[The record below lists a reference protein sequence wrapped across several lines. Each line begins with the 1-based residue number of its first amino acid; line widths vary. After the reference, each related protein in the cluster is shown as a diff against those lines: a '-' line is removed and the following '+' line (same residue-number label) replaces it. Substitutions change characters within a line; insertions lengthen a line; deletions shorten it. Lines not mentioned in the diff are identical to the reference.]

1 MLREGQALPETHPPM
16 RARQWISPAV
26 HALSLLPLALLVFDT
41 LAGRLSVN
49 PIQDLTLRTGW
60 AALTLLLL
68 SLACTPAN
76 RLLGW
81 KWAAGLRRPLGLYS
95 FLYVCLHLL
104 IFVAVDY
111 GLDPGLIGQAIA
123 EKRYVLAGLAAFLLL
138 LPLALTST
146 KGAQRRLGRRWRQ
159 LHRLVYP
166 AAVLAVLHFLWL
178 SKTPREPLIYGAV
191 LLALLG
197 ARALRSRRGPAR
209 MAGRAARAP
218 DAAEREEHVRAQR

>member
-1 MLREGQALPETHPPM
+1 MSTTERKAAPPGPAAAARP
-16 RARQWISPAV
+16 RARRPWARRAARALV
-26 HALSLLPLALLVFDT
+26 HAGALLPLALLIFDA

-49 PIQDLTLRTGW
+49 PIQDLTLRTGT
-60 AALTLLLL
+60 AALRLLLL
-68 SLACTPAN
+68 SLACTPAS

-81 KWAAGLRRPLGLYS
+81 RWAAALRRPLGLYS

-111 GLDPGLIGQAIA
+111 GLDPGLIGQAIV

-146 KGAQRRLGRRWRQ
+146 KGAQRRLGRWWRR

-166 AAVLAVLHFLWL
+166 AALLAVLHFLWL
-178 SKTPREPLIYGAV
+178 SKTWREPLVYGLI
-191 LLALLG
+191 LLALLA
-197 ARALRSRRGPAR
+197 ARALRMRRGPAR
-209 MAGRAARAP
+209 MTGEAARTP
-218 DAAEREEHVRAQR
+218 PPRS

>member
-1 MLREGQALPETHPPM
+1 MGEPGSPTTPRGATRATAGQRGAPALLRAA
-16 RARQWISPAV
+16 RAVV
-26 HALSLLPLALLVFDT
+26 HIGALLPLALMGFDA

-49 PIQDLTLRTGW
+49 PIQELTQRTGM
-60 AALTLLLL
+60 AALVLLLL
-68 SLACTPAN
+68 CLACTPAN

-81 KWAAGLRRPLGLYS
+81 RWAASLRKPLGLYS

-146 KGAQRRLGRRWRQ
+146 KGAQRRLGRWWRR
-159 LHRLVYP
+159 LHRLIYP
-166 AAVLAVLHFLWL
+166 AAALAVLHFLWL
-178 SKTPREPLIYGAV
+178 SKTWREPLVYGLI
-191 LLALLG
+191 LLALLA
-197 ARALRSRRGPAR
+197 ARFLRSRRAPAR
-209 MAGRAARAP
+209 MTGRAARTP
-218 DAAEREEHVRAQR
+218 PPRS